1 MKHHPFYRIWQLLIQ
16 DKKDIVAIYFYAM
29 LSGMVQL
36 SVPVGI
42 QAIIGLV
49 LGASMITSLY
59 VLICMV
65 VLGVLMVGVFQINQM
80 RVIEKIQQQLFAR
93 YAFAFAEK
101 IPRLDLVKTDQYYL
115 PEKMNRFFDTVN
127 VQKGLSKI
135 LLDVPTASIQI
146 LFGLMLLSLY
156 HPVFIVF
163 GILLL
168 SILWVIMKVTGKNGL
183 ATSMQESEYKYKV
196 VAWFEEMAR
205 IIKSFKLSPRN
216 GLNLTNTDKNVANY
230 VEARTEHFKVLLF
243 QFKSLVAFK
252 VIIVSTMLIVG
263 TYLLLQQQ
271 LNIGEFIATEIVIL
285 TVINSVEK
293 LISSLESVY
302 DILTGI
308 EKLASVIESPEE
320 KEGLS
325 LFSPSPKGVHL
336 ECKNL
341 SFTFPDG
348 NKVLHQLNLDIKSGM
363 KVCLSGDTGAGKSTL
378 IKILSGNYSQFEGVL
393 LVNELPIHNYDFNS
407 FRQQIGMYRN
417 QHDLFYG
424 TMLENVTMGRTQI
437 SIDQIKQVAQEAGL
451 DKVFSE
457 LKDGFHTV
465 IDPAGRKLPEMIIK
479 KILLLRALVH
489 QPDLLLLEDPW
500 HGLDPRSSEKLQA
513 YLLNEDLKAT
523 VIIISNLP
531 EVKAAC
537 PINIHLQQGQA
548 IIHSSKAS
556 S

>member
-1 MKHHPFYRIWQLLIQ
+1 MKQHPFYRIWQLIIQ
-16 DKKDIVAIYFYAM
+16 DKQDITAIYFYAM

-49 LGASMITSLY
+49 MGASMITSLY
-59 VLICMV
+59 VLIIMV
-65 VLGVLMVGVFQINQM
+65 VIGVLLVGIFQINQM
-80 RVIEKIQQQLFAR
+80 KVIEKIQQQLFAR

-146 LFGLMLLSLY
+146 LFGLILLSLY

-163 GILLL
+163 GLLLL

-183 ATSMQESEYKYKV
+183 ATSIQESEYKYKV

-205 IIKSFKLSPRN
+205 IIKAFKLSPKN
-216 GLNLTNTDKNVANY
+216 GLNLSNTDKNVANY
-230 VEARTEHFKVLLF
+230 VQARTAHFKVLLF

-263 TYLLLQQQ
+263 TYLLLEQQ

-302 DILTGI
+302 DILTGL
-308 EKLASVIESPEE
+308 EKLATVIESPEE
-320 KEGLS
+320 REGSIECAPLS
-325 LFSPSPKGVHL
+325 QGMQI

-348 NKVLHQLNLDIKSGM
+348 NKVLQQVNFDIPANA
-363 KVCLSGDTGAGKSTL
+363 KVCLSGETGSGKSTL
-378 IKILSGNYSQFEGVL
+378 IKILSGNYGQFEGTL
-393 LVNELPIHNYDFNS
+393 LLNSLPIHNYELNS
-407 FRQQIGMYRN
+407 LRQQMGIYRN

-424 TMLENVTMGRTQI
+424 TLLENITMGRSDITVE
-437 SIDQIKQVAQEAGL
+437 QVIRMAQEAGL
-451 DKVFSE
+451 HKIFNE
-457 LKDGFHTV
+457 LKEGFQTPL
-465 IDPAGRKLPEMIIK
+465 DPTGRKLPEMIGK

-489 QPDLLLLEDPW
+489 RPKLLLLEEPW
-500 HGLDPRSSEKLQA
+500 YGLDEATTTSLKN
-513 YLLNEDLKAT
+513 YLFKTNLAAT
-523 VIIISNLP
+523 LIIISNEP
-531 EVKAAC
+531 DVQSMC
-537 PINIHLQQGQA
+537 NINIHLQNGSTKLQ
-548 IIHSSKAS
+548 IN
-556 S
+556 

>member
-59 VLICMV
+59 VLIFMV

-80 RVIEKIQQQLFAR
+80 RVIEKIQQKLFAR

-101 IPRLDLVKTDQYYL
+101 IPQLDLMKTDQYYL

-146 LFGLMLLSLY
+146 LFGLILLSLY

-183 ATSMQESEYKYKV
+183 STSMQESEYKYKV

-205 IIKSFKLSPRN
+205 IIKSFKLSPKN

-302 DILTGI
+302 DILTGL

-320 KEGLS
+320 KEGQS
-325 LFSPSPKGVHL
+325 LFSPSPKGMHL

-348 NKVLHQLNLDIKSGM
+348 NKVLHQLNLDIKPGM
-363 KVCLSGDTGAGKSTL
+363 KVCLSGETGAGKSTL

-424 TMLENVTMGRTQI
+424 TMLENVTMGRNQI
-437 SIDQIKQVAQEAGL
+437 SIDQIKQIAQEAGL

-457 LKDGFHTV
+457 LKDGFQTV

-489 QPDLLLLEDPW
+489 QPNLLLLEDPW
-500 HGLDPRSSEKLQA
+500 HGLDPTSSEKLQT
-513 YLLNEDLKAT
+513 YLLNQHLKAT

-531 EVKAAC
+531 EVKAVC
-537 PINIHLQQGQA
+537 PINIHLHQGQA
-548 IIHSSKAS
+548 IIHSR
-556 S
+556 